1 MVAQCRR
8 QPTFRSVML
17 NLVNPHTGDARLSE
31 AECYGGLRRY
41 VDDPAAD
48 ERPSTNDPD
57 DHAAAV
63 IEIDDTDLRSDPIGR
78 LRCAATGPVKRGIR
92 SRGLR
97 LTAVP
102 RQPIFPIT

>member
-1 MVAQCRR
+1 M
-8 QPTFRSVML
+8 ML

-41 VDDPAAD
+41 IDDSATD

-63 IEIDDTDLRSDPIGR
+63 IEIDDTDLRSDR
-78 LRCAATGPVKRGIR
+78 QAAMRGNR
-92 SRGLR
+92 SSETR
-97 LTAVP
+97 VMK
-102 RQPIFPIT
+102 I